1 MLPNRSRACPGA
13 ASAATTCTIR
23 FVPISF
29 EGSGRRWW
37 CAVRDLADY
46 MILTLALR
54 NLVHD
59 RIRLAVTL
67 VGILFSIVLVAV
79 QLGLYL
85 GSSRMITA
93 NIDKADGDLWIT
105 TFGAKSFEDGGV
117 LLSDRDRHQALA
129 TPGVQSVVPLV
140 VSFAEWR
147 KPAGGS
153 SRVVVVGSDFEDH
166 GLVPWSLSQGTL
178 EDIKAPDAVAVD
190 RSYLGEL
197 GISGIGDTAQ
207 VATGR
212 VKVRALTEGVRS
224 FTQSPYAYTT
234 LNRARDLLGAGSD
247 ATTFLLV
254 KLAPGAKLEEVQAN
268 LASRLPSDDV
278 LTKDEFRARS
288 LKQWL
293 FKTGAGLALIGGALL
308 GSLVGTVIVA
318 QTLYSSTKDHIHE
331 FATLRALG
339 SSKGYIHKVI
349 LAQAGFSAVIGYAL
363 GMIIA
368 LLILYASRNSALP
381 LVMTP
386 GLAFWLFAL
395 TVGMCAISALSAI
408 VKVTKID
415 PATVFSR

>member
-1 MLPNRSRACPGA
+1 MKIVA
-13 ASAATTCTIR
+13 APCRPTSGLR
-23 FVPISF
+23 FERGIF
-29 EGSGRRWW
+29 EKDP
-37 CAVRDLADY
+37 ANAMV
-46 MILTLALR
+46 LTLALR
-54 NLVHD
+54 NLLHD

-67 VGILFSIVLVAV
+67 IGILFSIVLVAV

-93 NIDKADGDLWIT
+93 NIEKSDADLFVT
-105 TFGAKSFEDGGV
+105 TFGAKSFEDGGI
-117 LLSDRDRHQALA
+117 LLTDRERHQALA

-147 KPAGGS
+147 KPGGGS
-153 SRVVVVGSDFEDH
+153 SRVVVVGSDADDK
-166 GLVPWSLSQGTL
+166 GLVPWSLVEGTL

-190 RSYLGEL
+190 RSYLAEL
-197 GISGIGDTAQ
+197 GINGVGDTAQ

-234 LNRARDLLGAGSD
+234 LNRARQLMGAD
-247 ATTFLLV
+247 ADRTTFLLV
-254 KLAPGAKLEEVQAN
+254 KLAPGANSAAVQN
-268 LASRLPSDDV
+268 DLGQRLSSAEV
-278 LTKDEFRARS
+278 LTKEEFRARS

-293 FKTGAGLALIGGALL
+293 FKTGAGLALIGGAIL

-395 TVGMCAISALSAI
+395 TVAMCAISALSAI

-415 PATVFSR
+415 PATVFAR

>member
-1 MLPNRSRACPGA
+1 
-13 ASAATTCTIR
+13 
-23 FVPISF
+23 
-29 EGSGRRWW
+29 
-37 CAVRDLADY
+37 
-46 MILTLALR
+46 MIFTLALR
-54 NLVHD
+54 NLLHD
-59 RIRLAVTL
+59 RVRLAVTL

-93 NIDKADGDLWIT
+93 NIARSNADLFVT
-105 TFGAKSFEDGGV
+105 TYGAKSFEDGGV
-117 LLSDRDRHQALA
+117 LLTDRDRHQALA
-129 TPGVQSVVPLV
+129 AAGVQSVVPIV

-153 SRVVVVGSDFEDH
+153 SRVVLVGSDSEDK
-166 GLVPWSLSQGTL
+166 GLVPWSLAEGTL
-178 EDIKAPDAVAVD
+178 EDIKAPDAIAVD
-190 RSYLGEL
+190 RSYLDEL
-197 GISGIGDTAQ
+197 GVTGIGDTAQ
-207 VATGR
+207 AAMGK
-212 VKVRALTEGVRS
+212 VKIRALTEGVRS

-234 LNRARDLLGAGSD
+234 LNRARQLLGVGDDRS
-247 ATTFLLV
+247 TFLLV
-254 KLAPGAKLEEVQAN
+254 KLAPGADVAKVQAD
-268 LASRLPSDDV
+268 LRQRLEGDDV
-278 LTKDEFRARS
+278 LTKDEFESRS

-293 FKTGAGLALIGGALL
+293 FRTGAGLALIGGAIL

-349 LAQAGFSAVIGYAL
+349 LVQAGLSAVMGYLL
-363 GMIIA
+363 GMMIA
-368 LLILYASRNSALP
+368 LLVLYASRNSSLP

-395 TVGMCAISALSAI
+395 TLFMCAISALSAI

-415 PATVFSR
+415 PATVFAR

>member
-1 MLPNRSRACPGA
+1 
-13 ASAATTCTIR
+13 
-23 FVPISF
+23 
-29 EGSGRRWW
+29 
-37 CAVRDLADY
+37 
-46 MILTLALR
+46 MIFTLALR
-54 NLVHD
+54 NLLHD
-59 RIRLAVTL
+59 RVRLAVTL

-93 NIDKADGDLWIT
+93 NIARSNADLFVT
-105 TFGAKSFEDGGV
+105 TYGAKSFEDGGV
-117 LLSDRDRHQALA
+117 LLTDRDRHQALA
-129 TPGVQSVVPLV
+129 AAGVQSVVPIV

-153 SRVVVVGSDFEDH
+153 SRVVLVGSDSEDK
-166 GLVPWSLSQGTL
+166 GLVPWSLAEGTL
-178 EDIKAPDAVAVD
+178 EDIKAPDAIAVD
-190 RSYLGEL
+190 RSYLDEL
-197 GISGIGDTAQ
+197 GVTGIGDTAQ
-207 VATGR
+207 AAMGR
-212 VKVRALTEGVRS
+212 VKIRALTEGVRS

-234 LNRARDLLGAGSD
+234 LNRARQLLGVGDDRS
-247 ATTFLLV
+247 TFLLV
-254 KLAPGAKLEEVQAN
+254 KLAPGADVAKVQAD
-268 LASRLPSDDV
+268 LRQRLEGDDV
-278 LTKDEFRARS
+278 LTKDEFESRS

-293 FKTGAGLALIGGALL
+293 FRTGAGLALIGGAIL

-349 LAQAGFSAVIGYAL
+349 LVQAGLSAVMGYLL
-363 GMIIA
+363 GMMIA
-368 LLILYASRNSALP
+368 LLVLYASRNSSLP

-395 TVGMCAISALSAI
+395 TLFMCAISALSAI

-415 PATVFSR
+415 PATVFAR

>member
-1 MLPNRSRACPGA
+1 
-13 ASAATTCTIR
+13 
-23 FVPISF
+23 
-29 EGSGRRWW
+29 
-37 CAVRDLADY
+37 
-46 MILTLALR
+46 MIFTLALR
-54 NLVHD
+54 NLLHD
-59 RIRLAVTL
+59 RVRLTVTL

-93 NIDKADGDLWIT
+93 NIARSNADLFVT
-105 TFGAKSFEDGGV
+105 TYGAKSFEDGGV
-117 LLSDRDRHQALA
+117 LLTDRDRHQALA
-129 TPGVQSVVPLV
+129 AAGVQSVVPIV

-153 SRVVVVGSDFEDH
+153 SRVVLVGSDSEDK
-166 GLVPWSLSQGTL
+166 GLVPWSLAEGTL
-178 EDIKAPDAVAVD
+178 EDIKAPDAIAVD
-190 RSYLGEL
+190 RSYLDEL
-197 GISGIGDTAQ
+197 GVTGIGDTAQ
-207 VATGR
+207 AAMGR
-212 VKVRALTEGVRS
+212 VKIRALTEGVRS

-234 LNRARDLLGAGSD
+234 LNRARQLLGVGDDRS
-247 ATTFLLV
+247 TFLLV
-254 KLAPGAKLEEVQAN
+254 KLAPGSDVAKVQAD
-268 LASRLPSDDV
+268 LRQRLEGDDV
-278 LTKDEFRARS
+278 LTKDEFESRS

-293 FKTGAGLALIGGALL
+293 FRTGAGLALIGGAIL

-349 LAQAGFSAVIGYAL
+349 LVQAGLSAVMGYLL
-363 GMIIA
+363 GMMIA
-368 LLILYASRNSALP
+368 LLVLYASRNSSLP

-395 TVGMCAISALSAI
+395 TLFMCAISALSAI

-415 PATVFSR
+415 PATVFAR